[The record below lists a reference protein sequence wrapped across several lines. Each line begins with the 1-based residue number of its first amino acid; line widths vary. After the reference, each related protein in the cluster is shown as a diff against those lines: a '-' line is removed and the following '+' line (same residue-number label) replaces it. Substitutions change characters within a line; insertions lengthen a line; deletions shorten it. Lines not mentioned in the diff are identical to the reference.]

1 MSAKIARGGG
11 GGGQRGRAKGRAPA
25 RGKPGRKGAAAAGPL
40 PEAVRRV
47 SGWILIGMLAAV
59 ALAALAA
66 FKVPQLLGA
75 GAGEAIGNAGFSL
88 KHVEIKNA
96 KRVPQIDI
104 YNIAFD
110 QPTAAMPLIDLEATR
125 QRLLK
130 FGWVRDARVS
140 RRFPDT
146 LVVDIVE
153 RKPAA
158 IWQNNQRLSLI
169 DIEGVVLEPVRLE
182 AMPDLPVVIGP
193 AANLH
198 ASELGRLVDGVP
210 QLKPMMAGASW
221 VGGRRWDIR
230 FQSGEVLALP
240 EGEEAAKKALAHF
253 ARMDQATQLLS
264 RGFVRFDMRVPGK
277 FIVRV
282 SDTPGGTIPSIAP
295 EVEPGPAPAPA
306 TTADVDAA
314 KTI

>member
-1 MSAKIARGGG
+1 MSVKVARGGAAP
-11 GGGQRGRAKGRAPA
+11 RARAKAKTPA
-25 RGKPGRKGAAAAGPL
+25 RGKTGRKGAAAGGQL
-40 PEAVRRV
+40 PDAVRKV
-47 SGWILIGMLAAV
+47 SWWIFLGMLVAV
-59 ALAALAA
+59 ALAALAV
-66 FKVPQLLGA
+66 FKVPQLLGT

-96 KRVPQIDI
+96 RRVPQIDI

-110 QPTAAMPLIDLEATR
+110 QPTSAMPLIDLEATR

-153 RKPAA
+153 RRPAA
-158 IWQNNQRLSLI
+158 IWQNNQRLALI
-169 DIEGVVLEPVRLE
+169 DMDGVVLEQVRLD
-182 AMPDLPVVIGP
+182 AMPDLPVLVGP

-198 ASELGRLVDGVP
+198 AAELGRLVDAVP
-210 QLKPMMAGASW
+210 HLKPQMGGASW
-221 VGGRRWDIR
+221 IGGRRWDIR
-230 FQSGEVLALP
+230 FASGEVLALP

-253 ARMDQATQLLS
+253 ARMDQATQLLG
-264 RGFVRFDMRVPGK
+264 RGFVRFDMRIPGK

-282 SDTPGGTIPSIAP
+282 SDTPGGSVPAIAP
-295 EVEPGPAPAPA
+295 EVEPAPAPA
-306 TTADVDAA
+306 TTADVAAA